1 MMVNSCHPPGP
12 LPAEGGD
19 IGSAA
24 GAASGLDGVAEE
36 RRARI
41 NRLKWHCRRA
51 LLELDLVFDRFWER
65 YETSLDVLGEAA
77 LESLLELEDHDLWAL
92 VSGRVATSDP
102 QQAAMIE
109 RLREVSPIANFEELQ
124 HRN

>member
-1 MMVNSCHPPGP
+1 MT
-12 LPAEGGD
+12 ED
-19 IGSAA
+19 
-24 GAASGLDGVAEE
+24 

-65 YETSLDVLGEAA
+65 YEDTLDAQGEAV

-92 VSGRVATSDP
+92 VSGRDATDDP
-102 QQAAMIE
+102 QLAAMIE
-109 RLREVSPIANFEELQ
+109 RLREVSPMANFE
-124 HRN
+124 